1 MFANYPRRAEAR
13 SLRCKFENVE
23 TQQPSDL
30 ALLGDMLTDIRQ
42 RAAALLAERQR
53 LQAVHQ
59 QMKEDI
65 NTLQHQLTEQRLE
78 IEERDMRLEGLE
90 AKVAEQQSELA
101 ALRSTPEPQ
110 PHPVPSADPIVGERI
125 RALVEEIDA
134 CIALMPHTR
143 DMAATELLSA

>member
-1 MFANYPRRAEAR
+1 MFANYPLRTEAR
-13 SLRCKFENVE
+13 SLGLKFENVE

-30 ALLGDMLTDIRQ
+30 ALLGDMLNDIRQ
-42 RAAALLAERQR
+42 RATALITERQR
-53 LQAVHQ
+53 LLDVQ
-59 QMKEDI
+59 QRLQEDI
-65 NTLQHQLTEQRLE
+65 HALQNQLTDQRTQ

-90 AKVAEQQSELA
+90 AKVAEQQSELTS
-101 ALRSTPEPQ
+101 LRSTPEPQ
-110 PHPVPSADPIVGERI
+110 PQPVPSADPIVGERI